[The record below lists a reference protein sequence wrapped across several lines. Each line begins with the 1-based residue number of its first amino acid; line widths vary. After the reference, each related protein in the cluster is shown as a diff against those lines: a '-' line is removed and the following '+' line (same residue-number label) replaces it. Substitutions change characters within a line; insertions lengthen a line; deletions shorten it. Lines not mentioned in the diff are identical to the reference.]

1 MTPYNA
7 LKHGSGADLA
17 SLTTLYILRG
27 RNVPEPDTVGP
38 ILSERVTQ
46 RQFEAVGR
54 IDYAIVVVGRFE
66 YEDIYGNLYQTD
78 FCNGTSIQVKA
89 RDPSALDSMGLVA
102 SRQLANRTIQRAG
115 LPPSSMLLPRPTTN

>member
-66 YEDIYGNLYQTD
+66 YEDTYGNLYQTA
-78 FCNGTSIQVKA
+78 FCNGT
-89 RDPSALDSMGLVA
+89 RPSA
-102 SRQLANRTIQRAG
+102 I
-115 LPPSSMLLPRPTTN
+115 